1 MQPQQN
7 EKLSLKKNWTD
18 NSTLEEIVKLE
29 YQKSNKS
36 EYIEEALEILQK
48 NQLEFLGDWKK
59 VTKEDK
65 KKYPVGLKYLLDEN
79 AGIEQEN
86 VGVLKREELETK
98 LLEMSLNNSTL
109 KISKKKIPLNFIS
122 NFIGKFLEIKF
133 ETITYNK
140 ERQEKLLGCLN
151 DSNVQLPLFWRLN
164 KEEWH
169 VDTSRLVFTQKNGE
183 YILLDDWIPDPQ
195 EKIKI
200 FIAPTGNGKTH
211 RLHI

>member
-1 MQPQQN
+1 
-7 EKLSLKKNWTD
+7 
-18 NSTLEEIVKLE
+18 
-29 YQKSNKS
+29 
-36 EYIEEALEILQK
+36 
-48 NQLEFLGDWKK
+48 
-59 VTKEDK
+59 
-65 KKYPVGLKYLLDEN
+65 
-79 AGIEQEN
+79 
-86 VGVLKREELETK
+86 
-98 LLEMSLNNSTL
+98 MSLNNSTL

-140 ERQEKLLGCLN
+140 ELQEKLLGCLN

-164 KEEWH
+164 KEEWY

>member
-86 VGVLKREELETK
+86 VEKNLKRNYWK
-98 LLEMSLNNSTL
+98 C
-109 KISKKKIPLNFIS
+109 P
-122 NFIGKFLEIKF
+122 
-133 ETITYNK
+133 
-140 ERQEKLLGCLN
+140 
-151 DSNVQLPLFWRLN
+151 
-164 KEEWH
+164 
-169 VDTSRLVFTQKNGE
+169 
-183 YILLDDWIPDPQ
+183 
-195 EKIKI
+195 
-200 FIAPTGNGKTH
+200 
-211 RLHI
+211 